1 MALTRAQWRQA
12 VQDVSADV
20 ATKEAVW
27 VAAREAAEAA
37 IALHHTTVEA
47 AKTDLD
53 AAVEALRALRQA
65 RRALFG
71 DSDA

>member
-1 MALTRAQWRQA
+1 
-12 VQDVSADV
+12 V
-20 ATKEAVW
+20 AAKEAVW